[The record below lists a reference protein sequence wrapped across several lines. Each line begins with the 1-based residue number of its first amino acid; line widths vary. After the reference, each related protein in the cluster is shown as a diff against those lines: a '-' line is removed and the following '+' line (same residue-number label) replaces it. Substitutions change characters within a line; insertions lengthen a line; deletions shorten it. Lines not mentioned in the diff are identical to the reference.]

1 MTKEEP
7 IMQVL
12 PQPPRRPPT
21 LDGVHATDAEG
32 FVVDRRAPDDGAE
45 RAALVAGLRAVP
57 AAIAPKYFYD
67 AHGSSLF
74 GAITELPEYYLT
86 RTESALFARYR
97 NEIVAAAGRRKQF
110 VDLGAGDCRK
120 GEAWLP
126 FLEPARYVAV
136 DIAGATLARALSRL
150 ARDHPRLDVR
160 GVLADFTRRVDL
172 AQDLAERATT
182 FFYPGSS
189 IGNFAP
195 VDAMRFLREIRA
207 HCRDERSGLLIGV
220 DTRKDAARLVAAYDD
235 AAGVTAAFN
244 RNVLVNVNR
253 VLGTR
258 FVPDAFEHVALFD
271 DAHSRIEMHLEART
285 TQTVV
290 IDGVA
295 RIFIARERIHTENS
309 YKYAPRDFIAML
321 ERAGF
326 RGVRCW
332 QDDARDFAVYYA
344 S

>member
-1 MTKEEP
+1 MH
-7 IMQVL
+7 VL
-12 PQPPRRPPT
+12 PQPPRRDR
-21 LDGVHATDAEG
+21 LDGLHPSDVEG
-32 FVVDRRAPDDGAE
+32 SVVVDRRASDEGAE
-45 RAALVAGLRAVP
+45 RAALVAGLRAKP
-57 AAIAPKYFYD
+57 ASIAPKYFYD

-86 RTESALFARYR
+86 RTESAIFARHR
-97 NEIVAAAGRRKQF
+97 DDIVAVAGRRKQF

-120 GEAWLP
+120 GLAWMP

-136 DIAGATLARALSRL
+136 DIAGDTLTRALSRVS
-150 ARDHPRLDVR
+150 RDHPRLDVR
-160 GVLADFTRRVDL
+160 GVLADFTRRLDL
-172 AQDLAERATT
+172 ARDLTDRATT

-195 VDAMRFLREIRA
+195 VDALRFLREIRA

-220 DTRKDAARLVAAYDD
+220 DTRKDCARLVAAYDD

-244 RNVLVNVNR
+244 RNVLANVNR
-253 VLGTR
+253 VLGAR
-258 FVPDAFEHVALFD
+258 FVPDAFTHVALFD
-271 DAHSRIEMHLEART
+271 EASSRIEMHLEART
-285 TQTVV
+285 AQTVV

-295 RIFIARERIHTENS
+295 RTFAAGERIHTENS

-326 RGVRCW
+326 RDVRCW
-332 QDDARDFAVYYA
+332 QDEARDFAVYYA

>member
-1 MTKEEP
+1 MHAMP
-7 IMQVL
+7 R
-12 PQPPRRPPT
+12 PPRRACLEGLHPP
-21 LDGVHATDAEG
+21 DVEG
-32 FVVDRRAPDDGAE
+32 SVVDRRAPDEGAD
-45 RAALVAGLRAVP
+45 RAALVAGLRASP
-57 AAIAPKYFYD
+57 ASIAPKYFYD
-67 AHGSSLF
+67 AHGSALF

-86 RTESALFARYR
+86 RTESAIFARYR
-97 NEIVAAAGRRKQF
+97 NDVVAAAGRRKQF

-120 GEAWLP
+120 GEAWMP

-136 DIAGATLARALSRL
+136 DIAGDTLARALSRVS
-150 ARDHPRLDVR
+150 RDHPRLDVR

-172 AQDLAERATT
+172 AQDLADRATT

-195 VDAMRFLREIRA
+195 VDALRFLREIRT

-220 DTRKDAARLVAAYDD
+220 DTRKDSARLVAAYDD

-253 VLGTR
+253 VLGAR
-258 FVPDAFEHVALFD
+258 FVSDAFAHVALFD
-271 DAHSRIEMHLEART
+271 AASSRIEMHLEART
-285 TQTVV
+285 AQSVV

-295 RIFIARERIHTENS
+295 RTFAAGERIHTENS
-309 YKYAPRDFIAML
+309 HKYAPRDFIAML

-326 RGVRCW
+326 RDVRCW
-332 QDDARDFAVYYA
+332 QDEARDFAVYYA

>member
-7 IMQVL
+7 IMHVL

-21 LDGVHATDAEG
+21 LDGRHAADAED
-32 FVVDRRAPDDGAE
+32 FIVDRRAPDDGAE

-57 AAIAPKYFYD
+57 AAIPPKYFYD

-86 RTESALFARYR
+86 RTESAIFARYR
-97 NEIVAAAGRRKQF
+97 NDIVAAAGRRKQF

-136 DIAGATLARALSRL
+136 DIAGVTLARALSRL

-207 HCRDERSGLLIGV
+207 HWRDERSGLLIGV

-271 DAHSRIEMHLEART
+271 DAHARIEMHLEARR

-295 RIFIARERIHTENS
+295 RIFVAGERIHTENS
-309 YKYAPRDFIAML
+309 YKYAPRDFNAIL

-326 RGVRCW
+326 REVRCW